1 MESISISR
9 LAMCGK
15 AQGLIKEMLA
25 EHFKELGIISDIRT
39 VTPKGTQYGITYCQS
54 GSSSLPVYPESI
66 QVYVQKYIPQIIEKY
81 GYVRE
86 QIEAEKAVRD
96 AERKQQRAER
106 QQKKQEALK
115 AMDQEVNEK
124 KYAYLDI
131 DNFVILDTETTELTD
146 NDEVI
151 ELGIVDMNG
160 TVLYE
165 KRFRPD
171 VPINPFAA
179 KVNHLSAAILKDC
192 PKFSETDWDEIRNI
206 IGERKILGH
215 NIPFDARLIRQTFA
229 RYTGKELVTDVFDD
243 MYDSKDIAKKWLR
256 VEKYNLNDLT
266 TYLGITREEQH
277 SATDDCV
284 LTLEFLNRLED
295 VINIRRNYKFV
306 KC

>member
-1 MESISISR
+1 MESVSISR

-15 AQGLIKEMLA
+15 EQGLIKEMLV

-54 GSSSLPVYPESI
+54 GSSSWPVYPESI
-66 QVYVQKYIPQIIEKY
+66 QVYVQKYIHQIVEKY
-81 GYVRE
+81 SYVRAQVE
-86 QIEAEKAVRD
+86 EE
-96 AERKQQRAER
+96 KQQRKEERKIER
-106 QQKKQEALK
+106 QQKREELK
-115 AMDQEVNEK
+115 ALDQEVGEK
-124 KYAYLDI
+124 RYTYLGI
-131 DNFVILDTETTELTD
+131 DNFVILDTETTGLTE

-160 TVLYE
+160 MVLYE
-165 KRFRPD
+165 KRFCPD
-171 VPINPFAA
+171 VPINPWAA
-179 KVNHLSAAILKDC
+179 KVNHLSIAMLRNC
-192 PKFSETDWDEIRNI
+192 PKFSEADWNEIRKI
-206 IGERKILGH
+206 IGNRKILGH
-215 NIPFDARLIRQTFA
+215 NIPFDARLIQQTFL
-229 RYTGKELVTDVFDD
+229 RHTGKKLVTDAFDE
-243 MYDSKDIAKKWLR
+243 MYDSKDIAKQWLK

-277 SATDDCV
+277 SAADDCM